1 MSTFAE
7 EWHSSDAED
16 DPYLKSL
23 VDNFIIADK
32 DVCESSEDSIDKK
45 AYVCESS
52 EDSIDKKA
60 CSRRQTDKYAESALK
75 YYNNDKNN
83 KVKYLFLQTNTCE
96 PATVLQ
102 LKTTYIWQQF
112 AIKIIIQ
119 GFECFCVNVGKF

>member
-7 EWHSSDAED
+7 AWHSSDAED
-16 DPYLKSL
+16 DPYFKSL

-45 AYVCESS
+45 A
-52 EDSIDKKA
+52 
-60 CSRRQTDKYAESALK
+60 CSPRQTDKYAESALK

-119 GFECFCVNVGKF
+119 GFKCFCVNVGKF

>member
-1 MSTFAE
+1 LSTFAE

-16 DPYLKSL
+16 DPYFKSL

-75 YYNNDKNN
+75 YYKN
-83 KVKYLFLQTNTCE
+83 
-96 PATVLQ
+96 TV
-102 LKTTYIWQQF
+102 TS
-112 AIKIIIQ
+112 AIALDNQ
-119 GFECFCVNVGKF
+119 YP